1 MWKRDKKMKI
11 SVLIP
16 VYNGEKFIENCV
28 YSVINQKFKDI
39 EIIIINDGSS
49 DNTGYIC
56 RELEKKYHNIT
67 YLIQKNLGV
76 SAARNKGIQNAKGE
90 YLLFLDSDDYLAENS
105 LEKIYIKMKEN
116 DLDALTFD
124 AGIYNLDGKKVK
136 KIIPCNFKE
145 NEYIS
150 GYDYIK
156 TYGYKVPVVAWM
168 WILRHGFVVENNFTY
183 IEGRFHEDVE
193 WTAKWFPYAER
204 IGYIN
209 AELYCQVLSC
219 GSIMRSKNLKRSK
232 DLMYISKAIYDNVE
246 KLKDKRYGEI
256 KSTLIKNASEEAF
269 SSIHSACT
277 MGYRINELKNED
289 KFKETIRLIS
299 VNKKYLF
306 IVILL
311 KMQCYFLV
319 ETIINIYDRVRRNR

>member
-156 TYGYKVPVVAWM
+156 TYGYNVPVVAWI
-168 WILRHGFVVENNFTY
+168 WILRHVG
-183 IEGRFHEDVE
+183 
-193 WTAKWFPYAER
+193 
-204 IGYIN
+204 
-209 AELYCQVLSC
+209 VL
-219 GSIMRSKNLKRSK
+219 
-232 DLMYISKAIYDNVE
+232 
-246 KLKDKRYGEI
+246 
-256 KSTLIKNASEEAF
+256 
-269 SSIHSACT
+269 
-277 MGYRINELKNED
+277 
-289 KFKETIRLIS
+289 
-299 VNKKYLF
+299 
-306 IVILL
+306 
-311 KMQCYFLV
+311 
-319 ETIINIYDRVRRNR
+319 